1 MKHLTGERRK
11 ARELAVQVL
20 FHLEF
25 SDNDPL
31 EAFRLIGENLEMAE
45 SVTDFSRVLVR
56 GVCDKKSDLDRVI
69 SRSSK
74 HWRLERMAR
83 LDRSILRLA
92 AYEMMFLEEIPP
104 RVSLD
109 EAVEIGKKF
118 GSEDSSRYINGVLD
132 KIYNTLDSQA
142 ASAKGAATAG
152 RDEKTFDTK
161 EPDSIGKRNMK
172 YNPLE
177 LEPRWQAHWEKTG
190 IFKAKEDPSKK
201 KYYLLE
207 MFPYPSGKIHIGH
220 VRNYTIGDVV
230 ARYKKMSGKNVL
242 HPMGWDAFGMP
253 AENAAI
259 ENNTHPARWTYE
271 NIDAMKTQLKRMGFS
286 YDWDR
291 ELATCDPEYYR
302 WEQLV
307 FLEMYEKGLAY
318 RKKTH
323 VNWCE
328 KCQTVLANEQ
338 VEEGCCWRHPEQEV
352 AIKEMNSWFLKI
364 TDYAGDMLEYCEKL
378 PGWPD
383 RVMSMQKNWIGKSH
397 GAAIQFPMVG
407 AEDPIEVFTTRQDT
421 LYGATFMCLAPEH
434 PMVREIIKGLPQE
447 NEVIDFV
454 DRTLKMDRFVRTSEV
469 TAKEGVF
476 TGRHCLNPVTRE
488 EIPIFVANFVLF
500 DYGTGAIMAVPTH
513 DQRDFEFA
521 RKYGLKL
528 RVVIKPED
536 SDLDEAAM
544 NQAFV
549 DRGILVNSGPFNGQ
563 GNIEALDSIADY
575 LEAQGVGH
583 KTVNYRIRDWGIS
596 RQRYW
601 GTPIPM
607 IHCEKC
613 GIVPVNKE
621 DLPVV
626 LPLDLDMRPNGGS
639 PLPFEPSFT
648 ETTCPKCNRKAKRET
663 DTMDTFVESS
673 WYFNRYACPD
683 YREGPLDPERVDYWL
698 PVDQYIGG
706 IEHAILHLLYSR
718 FYTRVLKDLGHIKI
732 KEPFTNLLTQGMV
745 CKATQTC
752 PEHGFLYPKEVVE
765 GRCTRCGA
773 KVTDGNIVKM
783 SKSKKNV
790 VDPQELIDRYG
801 ADTVRMFCLFASP
814 PDKDLEWSEQ
824 GVDGSHRFLQRVWR
838 LVVDHLGELEKV
850 KVYDGKTELTELI
863 KSVHRKTHETIKRV
877 TSDIENRFHFNT
889 AISAVMELVNETN
902 QFLNAKGDK
911 NLVAWSVVRKAVE
924 TTIILLSP
932 VVPHIADEL
941 WEMMGYEG
949 VLNVPWPGYDENA
962 LKTEKKLIILQVNGK
977 VRSRIEVPASSSD
990 KEIEALALADEKVQR
1005 HVKGKPV
1012 RRIIVVQKKLV
1023 NMVV

>member
-1 MKHLTGERRK
+1 MTHFTGERRR

-25 SDNDPL
+25 SDDDPS
-31 EAFRLIGENLEMAE
+31 EAFRLICENFEVAE
-45 SVTDFSRVLVR
+45 SITDFSRALVR
-56 GVCDKKSDLDRVI
+56 GVCDKKTTLDRFI
-69 SRSSK
+69 RRSSK
-74 HWRLERMAR
+74 HWRLERMTR

-92 AYEMMFLEEIPP
+92 TYEVMFLEDIPP
-104 RVSLD
+104 KVSLD

-118 GSEDSSRYINGVLD
+118 GGEDSGRYINGVLD
-132 KIYNTLDSQA
+132 NIYNTLDTETDAETETDS
-142 ASAKGAATAG
+142 GAAIST
-152 RDEKTFDTK
+152 EPK
-161 EPDSIGKRNMK
+161 EPESIGKDNMK

-177 LEPRWQAHWEKTG
+177 LEPRWQTHWEEKG
-190 IFKAKEDPSKK
+190 IFKAEEDPLKE

-207 MFPYPSGKIHIGH
+207 MFPYPSGEIHIGH

-230 ARYKKMSGKNVL
+230 ARYKRMCGKNVL

-259 ENNTHPARWTYE
+259 ENNTHPARWTYD
-271 NIDAMKTQLKRMGFS
+271 NIDAMKIQLKRMGFS

-338 VEEGCCWRHPEQEV
+338 VEEGCCWRHPELEV
-352 AIKEMNSWFLKI
+352 SIKEMNSWFLKI
-364 TDYAGDMLEYCEKL
+364 TDYADDMLEYCEKL

-397 GAAIQFPMVG
+397 GAAIRFPMVG
-407 AEDPIEVFTTRQDT
+407 SGETIEVFTTRQDT
-421 LYGATFMCLAPEH
+421 LFGATFMCLAPEH
-434 PMVREIIKGLPQE
+434 PMVKEIVKGLPQE
-447 NEVIDFV
+447 KEVLDFV
-454 DRTLKMDRFVRTSEV
+454 NRTLKMDSFMRTADF

-476 TGRHCLNPVTRE
+476 TGRHCLNPVTLE

-536 SDLDEAAM
+536 SDLDEAQM
-544 NQAFV
+544 TQAYV
-549 DRGILVNSGPFNGQ
+549 EQGILVNSGPFDGQ
-563 GNIEALDSIADY
+563 RNLEALDSIADY
-575 LEAQGVGH
+575 LENKGIGH
-583 KTVNYRIRDWGIS
+583 KTVNFRIRDWGIS

-613 GIVPVNKE
+613 GIVPVSKK

-626 LPLDLDMRPNGGS
+626 LPLDLELRPNGGS

-648 ETTCPKCNRKAKRET
+648 ETTCPKCNGKARRET

-683 YREGPLDPERVDYWL
+683 YREGPLDAERVDYWL

-718 FYTRVLKDLGHIKI
+718 FYTRVLKDLGHIKV
-732 KEPFTNLLTQGMV
+732 KEPFTHLLTQGMV
-745 CKATQTC
+745 CKATQEC
-752 PEHGFLYPKEVVE
+752 PEHGYLYPKEVVE
-765 GRCTRCGA
+765 GKCSRCGA
-773 KVTDGNIVKM
+773 QVVDGNIVKM

-801 ADTVRMFCLFASP
+801 ADTVRIFCLFASP

-824 GVDGSHRFLQRVWR
+824 GVDGSYRFLQRVWR
-838 LVVDHLGELEKV
+838 LVVGHLEELEKV
-850 KVYDGKTELTELI
+850 KAYDGGGELTEPV
-863 KSVHRKTHETIKRV
+863 KSVHRKTHETIKKV

-902 QFLNAKGDK
+902 QFLNTDGEKDAID
-911 NLVAWSVVRKAVE
+911 WSVVREAIE
-924 TTIILLSP
+924 TTIFLLSP
-932 VVPHIADEL
+932 LVPHITDEL
-941 WEMMGYEG
+941 WQMMGHKNFL
-949 VLNVPWPGYDENA
+949 LNVSWPTYSEDA
-962 LKTEKKLIILQVNGK
+962 LRTEKKLIILQVNGK
-977 VRSRIEVPASSSD
+977 VRNRIEVSASSSD
-990 KEIEALALADEKVQR
+990 KEIEALALADEKIQR
-1005 HVKGKPV
+1005 HVKGKSIKRV
-1012 RRIIVVQKKLV
+1012 IVVQKKLV
-1023 NMVV
+1023 NVVV